1 MEHNFRFG
9 SYLVIPLRFEGD
21 QAAVAPGLEPQPM
34 TTLDLTENVKAMLR
48 GSGET
53 AIGRTAHV
61 AAAGSAAPQ
70 IMV

>member
-34 TTLDLTENVKAMLR
+34 TCW
-48 GSGET
+48 
-53 AIGRTAHV
+53 I
-61 AAAGSAAPQ
+61 
-70 IMV
+70 

>member
-34 TTLDLTENVKAMLR
+34 TTLDLTENVKAKLTGVLLVLLLLPALLR
-48 GSGET
+48 
-53 AIGRTAHV
+53 RK
-61 AAAGSAAPQ
+61 
-70 IMV
+70 